1 MKELFDSY
9 RPLLFS
15 IAYRMLGTIVD
26 AEDIVQDTF
35 VTASTRNLEHIENT
49 KAYLCK
55 ITTNRCLDVLK
66 SARKKREVYVG
77 PWLPE
82 PLVMDHT
89 HQDPTKDIIGK
100 EYLSTAYLYM
110 MEKLTPIERT
120 VFILREVLNLDYQE
134 IAEITEKTESN
145 CRKIFSRT
153 KQKINLNQNE
163 TSFTYEEN
171 ENIVTRFLNALSTE
185 NAQQLTQLLSEDVVL
200 YSDGGGKVIA
210 AINPIKSRSRVL
222 SFLLGISKKATQK
235 TEIKLTNINGQ
246 PGFIAYENKIP
257 VNVTTYRIENNKI
270 KEIYTVRNPD
280 KLANIVY

>member
-35 VTASTRNLEHIENT
+35 VTASTKNLEHIENT

-55 ITTNRCLDVLK
+55 MTTNRCLDVLK

-82 PLVMDHT
+82 PLVMDQVY
-89 HQDPTKDIIGK
+89 QDPSKDIIGK

-120 VFILREVLNLDYQE
+120 VFILREALNLDYKEVAQ
-134 IAEITEKTESN
+134 ITEKSESN
-145 CRKIFSRT
+145 CRKILSRT
-153 KQKINLNQNE
+153 KQKMNINHDQ

-171 ENIVTRFLNALSTE
+171 KNIVIQFLKALSTE
-185 NAQQLTQLLSEDVVL
+185 NTQQLTQLLSEDVVL
-200 YSDGGGKVIA
+200 YTDGGGKVIA
-210 AINPIKSRSRVL
+210 ALNPIISRSRVL
-222 SFLLGISKKATQK
+222 SFLFGISKKATQH
-235 TEIKLTNINGQ
+235 TEIRLANINGQ

-257 VNVTTYRIENNKI
+257 VNVTTYRFENNKV
-270 KEIYTVRNPD
+270 KEIYTIRNPE
-280 KLANIVY
+280 KLTNVV